1 VRFLAATGPSITIGD
16 QPTFK
21 LFGLTFDTYVIFSTL
36 VAAAIVLGLGFR
48 MRAQVTHGRPSKLQL
63 GFETLVEQIR
73 DLTSSSMG
81 AAGERFVPLG
91 VVLFFFILVSNW
103 IEFIPSTLQVGVSQE
118 LLPAP
123 TSDVNL
129 PAAMAVMVFV
139 LCHVLAVRTRGLKG
153 YLRHYAKPFWPM
165 IPINVIEEITK
176 PITLTFRLF
185 GNLFAGGLMIVV
197 VAIVGAQILGSI
209 GGAAVTA
216 LWTAWW
222 KPFDAILIGAIQA
235 LIFALLTIM
244 YVGMATAEDH

>member
-1 VRFLAATGPSITIGD
+1 VRVLMAAGPSITIGD

-21 LFGLTFDTYVIFSTL
+21 LFGLTFDTYVIFATL
-36 VAAAIVLGLGFR
+36 VAAAIVLVLGFR
-48 MRAQVTHGRPSKLQL
+48 MRARVTAGKPSKLQL
-63 GFETLVEQIR
+63 FFETLVEQIR

-81 AAGERFVPLG
+81 DAGERFVPLG
-91 VVLFFFILVSNW
+91 VMLFFFILVCNW
-103 IEFIPSTLQVGVSQE
+103 IEFLPSTLQVGVSQE
-118 LLPAP
+118 ILPAP

-129 PAAMAVMVFV
+129 PAAMAVTVFV
-139 LCHVLAVRTRGLKG
+139 LCQVLAVRTRGWRG
-153 YLRHYAKPFWPM
+153 YFGHYAKPYVLLT
-165 IPINVIEEITK
+165 PINVIEEITK

-197 VAIVGAQILGSI
+197 VAIVGAQILGSV
-209 GGAAVTA
+209 GGAVVTA

-244 YVGMATAEDH
+244 YLGMATARDH

>member
-1 VRFLAATGPSITIGD
+1 MTLAVGHITVGD
-16 QPTFK
+16 QPTFT
-21 LFGLTFDTYVIFSTL
+21 LFGLTLDTYVIFATL

-48 MRAQVTHGRPSKLQL
+48 MRATATSGVPGKLQL
-63 GFETLVEQIR
+63 FFETLVEQIR

-81 AAGERFVPLG
+81 DAGERFVPLG
-91 VVLFFFILVSNW
+91 VMLFFFILVCNW
-103 IEFIPSTLQVGVSQE
+103 IEFLPSTLQVGVSNE

-139 LCHVLAVRTRGLKG
+139 LCHYYAVRTRGVRG
-153 YLRHYAKPFWPM
+153 YFKHYTKPFALM
-165 IPINVIEEITK
+165 TPINVIEEITK

-197 VAIVGAQILGSI
+197 VAVVGDQILGSI
-209 GGAAVTA
+209 GGAVLTG
-216 LWTAWW
+216 LWTAIW
-222 KPFDAILIGAIQA
+222 KPFDSILIGGIQA

-244 YVGMATAEDH
+244 YLGMATAQDH

>member
-1 VRFLAATGPSITIGD
+1 VKVLMAAGPSITIGD

-48 MRAQVTHGRPSKLQL
+48 MRARVTAGKPSKLQL
-63 GFETLVEQIR
+63 FFETLVEQIR

-81 AAGERFVPLG
+81 DAGERLVPLG
-91 VVLFFFILVSNW
+91 VMLFFFILVCNW
-103 IEFIPSTLQVGVSQE
+103 IEFLPSTLQVGVSQE

-139 LCHVLAVRTRGLKG
+139 LCQVLAVRTRGWGG
-153 YLRHYAKPFWPM
+153 YFRHYGQPYLALA
-165 IPINVIEEITK
+165 PINVIEEITK

-197 VAIVGAQILGSI
+197 VAIVGAQILGSV

-244 YVGMATAEDH
+244 YLGMATAKDH

>member
-1 VRFLAATGPSITIGD
+1 VRALMATAPSITIGD

-21 LFGLTFDTYVIFSTL
+21 LFGLTFDTYVIFATL

-48 MRAQVTHGRPSKLQL
+48 MRARVTAGMPSKLQL
-63 GFETLVEQIR
+63 FFETLVEQIR

-81 AAGERFVPLG
+81 DAGERFVPLG
-91 VVLFFFILVSNW
+91 VMLFFFILVCNW
-103 IEFIPSTLQVGVSQE
+103 IEFLPSTLQVGVSQE

-129 PAAMAVMVFV
+129 PAAMAVMVFI
-139 LCHVLAVRTRGLKG
+139 LCHTLAVRTRGWKG
-153 YLRHYAKPFWPM
+153 YFKHYTKPFALM
-165 IPINVIEEITK
+165 TPINIIEEITK

-197 VAIVGAQILGSI
+197 VAIVGNQILGKI
-209 GGAAVTA
+209 GGAVVTG

-244 YVGMATAEDH
+244 YLGMATSQDH